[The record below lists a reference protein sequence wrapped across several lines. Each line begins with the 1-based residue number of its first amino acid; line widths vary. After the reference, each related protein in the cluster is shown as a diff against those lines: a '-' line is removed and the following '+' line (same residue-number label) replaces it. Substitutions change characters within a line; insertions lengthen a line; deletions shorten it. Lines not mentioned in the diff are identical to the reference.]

1 MPLYLRQTANDL
13 TGEHTC
19 LMIRPI
25 NTNDNAVE
33 LPDQIKKYAEADSE
47 DSWASAYTVDFRK
60 RLLNLLGFEFR
71 HLPCSLA
78 LQLVNP
84 SIKVSAQSGEDLQED
99 TSAINSIKKED
110 VERHISL
117 FDLKRL
123 ESYAKNLVDFHLIM
137 DLVPTLAKLYFSKQ
151 VLPRSAVTLSYT
163 QSAILLGLG
172 LQFKSVEDLQ
182 VDLNL

>member
-1 MPLYLRQTANDL
+1 
-13 TGEHTC
+13 
-19 LMIRPI
+19 MIRPI